1 VAGAEWDLLPMKL
14 LTQIEHETTS
24 QWFVD
29 ELASAA
35 TDASRRGAR
44 TALIE
49 RDAPHGAMA
58 PLHVRD
64 EDETYRVLEGEVT
77 WFVGDD
83 VVPAGPGDVVVAARG
98 VARTFHVESD
108 DARWLVLTR
117 VVSLERYLDFTK
129 AVAQPL
135 AVPVSGW
142 PSAEEEASLGA
153 ICAPNGIELLGP
165 PGVLPG
171 CR

>member
-1 VAGAEWDLLPMKL
+1 MKL
-14 LTQIEHETTS
+14 FTQIERDTTS

-29 ELASAA
+29 ELATAA
-35 TDASRRGAR
+35 TDASRPSAQ
-44 TALIE
+44 TALVE

-58 PLHVRD
+58 PLHIRD

-83 VVPAGPGDVVVAARG
+83 VVPAGPGDVVVAAAG

-108 DARWLVLTR
+108 DARWVVLTR
-117 VVSLERYLDFTK
+117 VASLERYLDFNR
-129 AVAQPL
+129 AVAQPRS
-135 AVPVSGW
+135 VPVSGW
-142 PSAEEEASLGA
+142 PSAEERACVAAIGA
-153 ICAPNGIELLGP
+153 ANGIELLGP

-171 CR
+171 RS